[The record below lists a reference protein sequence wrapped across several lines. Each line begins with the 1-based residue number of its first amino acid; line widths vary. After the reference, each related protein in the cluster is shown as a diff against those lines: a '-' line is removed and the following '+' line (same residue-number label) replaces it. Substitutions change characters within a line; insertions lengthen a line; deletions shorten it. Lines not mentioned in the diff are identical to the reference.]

1 MALGLSGGV
10 DSAAA
15 AILLKDA
22 GYEVIGI
29 TMSIYDPSL
38 EIGEAVGKGCF
49 GPNEVQSLEA
59 ARKVADALAIPH
71 HIIDLKKG
79 FQKEVLAYY
88 TSSYQKG
95 QTPNPCVMCNAHI
108 KFGLL
113 PQKAREE
120 GLDFDLF
127 ATGHYVQKKQDPTT
141 GLWQIYKGL
150 DASKDQSYFLCFLN
164 QLQLASTLF
173 PLGALDKRE
182 AREIVADKGLDWL
195 LVKKESQDFIQSGDH
210 AALFDDGSHQPGDMV
225 DSEGRIL
232 GQHRG
237 LIHYT
242 IGQRKGLGI
251 SGQPEPMF
259 VIRIDAQEN
268 KVVVGT
274 GKELFGYELTALN
287 PHWISGIR
295 QQTPQRALVRI
306 RQQHI
311 AAPASLTAMD
321 DGNIRV
327 KFDKPQLAITPG
339 QIVAFYEGERLLG
352 GGVIEGRRSAAGD
365 REARCASSC

>member
-1 MALGLSGGV
+1 MKHSVALGLSGGV

-22 GYEVIGI
+22 GYELIGI
-29 TMSIYDPSL
+29 TMSIYDPGL

-49 GPNEVQSLEA
+49 GPNELQSLEA

-71 HIIDLKKG
+71 HIIDLKGG

-113 PQKAREE
+113 PQKAREQ
-120 GLDFDLF
+120 GLAFDFF
-127 ATGHYVQKKQDPTT
+127 ATGHYVQKKQDAAT
-141 GLWQIYKGL
+141 GLWQLYKGL
-150 DASKDQSYFLCFLN
+150 DASKDQSYFLCFLS
-164 QLQLASTLF
+164 QEQIASTLF

-182 AREIVADKGLDWL
+182 AREIVTGKGLDWL
-195 LVKKESQDFIQSGDH
+195 LVKKESQDFIQSGNH
-210 AALFDDGSHQPGDMV
+210 SGLFDEESHQPGDMV
-225 DSEGRIL
+225 DGQGRIL

-259 VIRIDAQEN
+259 VIRIDAREN

-274 GKELFGYELTALN
+274 GKELYGDELTALHPN
-287 PHWISGIR
+287 WISGGER
-295 QQTPQRALVRI
+295 QIPQRALVRI
-306 RQQHI
+306 RQQHT

-321 DGNIRV
+321 DGSIRV

-352 GGVIEGRRSAAGD
+352 GGVIKGRRSAAGD
-365 REARCASSC
+365 RGP

>member
-1 MALGLSGGV
+1 MKHSVALGLSGGV
-10 DSAAA
+10 DSAAS

-49 GPNEVQSLEA
+49 GPNELQSLEA

-127 ATGHYVQKKQDPTT
+127 ATGHYVQKSWMQPP
-141 GLWQIYKGL
+141 GCG
-150 DASKDQSYFLCFLN
+150 S
-164 QLQLASTLF
+164 
-173 PLGALDKRE
+173 
-182 AREIVADKGLDWL
+182 
-195 LVKKESQDFIQSGDH
+195 FI
-210 AALFDDGSHQPGDMV
+210 
-225 DSEGRIL
+225 
-232 GQHRG
+232 RG
-237 LIHYT
+237 
-242 IGQRKGLGI
+242 
-251 SGQPEPMF
+251 
-259 VIRIDAQEN
+259 
-268 KVVVGT
+268 
-274 GKELFGYELTALN
+274 
-287 PHWISGIR
+287 W
-295 QQTPQRALVRI
+295 TPAKT
-306 RQQHI
+306 
-311 AAPASLTAMD
+311 SLT
-321 DGNIRV
+321 
-327 KFDKPQLAITPG
+327 
-339 QIVAFYEGERLLG
+339 
-352 GGVIEGRRSAAGD
+352 
-365 REARCASSC
+365 SCVF